1 MKTFLTA
8 GAAAVA
14 MAVSM
19 PAHAQLAYLGNFKG
33 NECGKG
39 GFSNCVASQN
49 GLYASSAIIKF
60 NPNGSVGDT
69 SSHYPTVTGS
79 DFTFLFNANANT
91 LNFTYA
97 PDAGDPSI
105 HYFAIKQSNGYAL
118 FYDKNPILSSG
129 GPINLSTYFPRNP
142 GLSHVT
148 FFNGSVPAVPEPATW
163 AMMLLGFGGIGASI
177 RRAHR
182 TGARLLQVA

>member
-1 MKTFLTA
+1 MLSA
-8 GAAAVA
+8 GAAVIVMALAV
-14 MAVSM
+14 
-19 PAHAQLAYLGNFKG
+19 PAQAQLSYLGNFEG
-33 NECGKG
+33 NECGRG
-39 GFSNCVASQN
+39 GFSNCVASQG
-49 GLYASSAIIKF
+49 GLFPSSAIIKF

-69 SSHYPTVTGS
+69 SSHYTTVTGS

-91 LNFTYA
+91 LDFTYA
-97 PDAGDPSI
+97 PDVGDPSI

-129 GPINLSTYFPRNP
+129 GPINLTTYFPGNP

-163 AMMLLGFGGIGASI
+163 AMMLLGFGGIGASM
-177 RRAHR
+177 RRAR
-182 TGARLLQVA
+182 RSGSRLLQVA